1 MIYLIFILAA
11 AALIALYKFFPNRRI
26 FVYFCATLAIVFCIS
41 AYIQMQFNRQE
52 VVSRAQ
58 IENIRL
64 QEKIFGDWYAAYQK
78 DIDHLDR
85 NWQLFYSLVDS
96 LKTDEFYELYEFS
109 TYEQLSELEID
120 ALEERAKIHALKIPK
135 ELNPEYTILLT
146 EIIKKTQA
154 YVDAQTKTISAVR
167 AAADPEKFEDMDTL
181 NKIIKDIIIR
191 ESPAGLFTAAEIA
204 AIRESLVEGVE

>member
-1 MIYLIFILAA
+1 MSFTNFRLTNKR
-11 AALIALYKFFPNRRI
+11 YK
-26 FVYFCATLAIVFCIS
+26 
-41 AYIQMQFNRQE
+41 
-52 VVSRAQ
+52 SRKN
-58 IENIRL
+58 EN
-64 QEKIFGDWYAAYQK
+64 D
-78 DIDHLDR
+78 
-85 NWQLFYSLVDS
+85 
-96 LKTDEFYELYEFS
+96 
-109 TYEQLSELEID
+109 
-120 ALEERAKIHALKIPK
+120 KIPK

-191 ESPAGLFTAAEIA
+191 ESPAGLFTASEIA

>member
-64 QEKIFGDWYAAYQK
+64 QEKIFADWYAAYQK

-96 LKTDEFYELYEFS
+96 LKTAEFYELYEFS

-120 ALEERAKIHALKIPK
+120 ALEERAKIHELKIPK

>member
-96 LKTDEFYELYEFS
+96 LKTAEFYELYEFS
-109 TYEQLSELEID
+109 TYEQEI
-120 ALEERAKIHALKIPK
+120 
-135 ELNPEYTILLT
+135 
-146 EIIKKTQA
+146 
-154 YVDAQTKTISAVR
+154 
-167 AAADPEKFEDMDTL
+167 
-181 NKIIKDIIIR
+181 
-191 ESPAGLFTAAEIA
+191 
-204 AIRESLVEGVE
+204 